1 MKERKKETNRK
12 EMYLE
17 KGRIYYETKERERER
32 ERCDKQKERVRLM

>member
-32 ERCDKQKERVRLM
+32 CDKQKERVRLM